1 MFSQIYSN
9 LCESNKSR
17 KDDYKKYSGLHEHH
31 ITPKHMGGT
40 DENHNLTYLN
50 VREHIIAHY
59 LLWKIYGNIN
69 DLRSMNMLGIN
80 LSPRYRILIGKWCY
94 ENKIGFFSDKFNKFE
109 KFNWRK
115 KGIEKQIEQKIGIH
129 NPNKFK
135 EYASIGGKAS
145 IKSPNNPWSY
155 WASKEG
161 LKKRSSLGG
170 KSHKGKK
177 TMYKPGDSTFIRV
190 KCEDFDAYIKKGY
203 VFGSPISNPM
213 KGKKTNKISPR
224 RKKVTDGLIV
234 YNSVQEAA
242 EKNNLTPSAIIH
254 RCKSKKSTWQYAS

>member
-31 ITPKHMGGT
+31 INPKHMGGT

-94 ENKIGFFSDKFNKFE
+94 ENKIGFFSDKFNQSE

-135 EYASIGGKAS
+135 EYASI
-145 IKSPNNPWSY
+145 
-155 WASKEG
+155 
-161 LKKRSSLGG
+161 
-170 KSHKGKK
+170 
-177 TMYKPGDSTFIRV
+177 
-190 KCEDFDAYIKKGY
+190 
-203 VFGSPISNPM
+203 
-213 KGKKTNKISPR
+213 
-224 RKKVTDGLIV
+224 
-234 YNSVQEAA
+234 
-242 EKNNLTPSAIIH
+242 
-254 RCKSKKSTWQYAS
+254 